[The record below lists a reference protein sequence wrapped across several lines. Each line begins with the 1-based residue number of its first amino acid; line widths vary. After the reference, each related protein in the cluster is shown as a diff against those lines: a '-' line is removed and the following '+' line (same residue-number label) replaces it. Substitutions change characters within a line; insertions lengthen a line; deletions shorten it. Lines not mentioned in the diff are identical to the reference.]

1 MISSVFGIEN
11 KSLYYMFMYW
21 IDPIASFIA
30 SWVCCACIGPLL
42 ICFLGVMIELAC
54 YSHMSECSCF
64 KLMNH
69 NPKSKFKFV
78 TARKLKGAEA
88 YHQLRKRSDVLTNYV
103 LTSLLSY
110 GGQPKLKIF
119 QNYLISRSLWK
130 AFLIKC
136 SKIFMTKALAIILG
150 SVSLKL
156 LEKFGIDC

>member
-1 MISSVFGIEN
+1 
-11 KSLYYMFMYW
+11 MFMYW

-88 YHQLRKRSDVLTNYV
+88 YHQLRKRSYVLTNYV

-150 SVSLKL
+150 SVPLKL

>member
-1 MISSVFGIEN
+1 
-11 KSLYYMFMYW
+11 MFMYW

-42 ICFLGVMIELAC
+42 ICFLGVVIELAS

-88 YHQLRKRSDVLTNYV
+88 YHQLRKRSYVLTNYV
-103 LTSLLSY
+103 LTSLLVMEANQNWKSFKTIWFLDHY
-110 GGQPKLKIF
+110 ERLFSLNVRKYLWRKL
-119 QNYLISRSLWK
+119 
-130 AFLIKC
+130 
-136 SKIFMTKALAIILG
+136 
-150 SVSLKL
+150 
-156 LEKFGIDC
+156 